1 MNVPFPGLGSYPV
14 RDGNLLRPLVD
25 GGPAYRRI
33 CETVRTAQFSV
44 WLTVTFFAQ
53 DFQMPE
59 GQGSLF
65 DVLDRAVDRGLDVRA
80 IFWRPNPESIGYRR
94 RAMTDPDDDAHPASE
109 DEDAPFDLDCRR
121 PGAARAA
128 GLREQA
134 QRGGLRFEAY
144 LPPDLGVWLLDH
156 IARGD
161 FADPSEAVFVMLGE
175 QEELER
181 YPDLRRD
188 LLRRTIEEADN
199 DPRPAIPADIV
210 FAEIDAMLAAPRPP
224 AAEWLPPASPEPR

>member
-94 RAMTDPDDDAHPASE
+94 RAMTDPDD
-109 DEDAPFDLDCRR
+109 
-121 PGAARAA
+121 
-128 GLREQA
+128 
-134 QRGGLRFEAY
+134 
-144 LPPDLGVWLLDH
+144 
-156 IARGD
+156 
-161 FADPSEAVFVMLGE
+161 
-175 QEELER
+175 
-181 YPDLRRD
+181 
-188 LLRRTIEEADN
+188 
-199 DPRPAIPADIV
+199 PRPAIPADIV